1 MYLFIFP
8 SSTFLRYRKVCVPFG
23 WQISAGHAKVIAL
36 ILVICSALAS
46 APFGVLNGRKTWATP
61 RPGINGYECT
71 IDDAY
76 ADTIWPLVNSI
87 FFVLIFLGN
96 SSTIVVLYSIV
107 GTQALR
113 HSRAVRKG
121 TSSGGPGSSDGAV
134 TASSTSAGNFKSKDS
149 GGDNQSDRDMAMS
162 GEENTSFVKI
172 SKSQRTVT
180 FSIKRDLKKE
190 PTVNED
196 HKDTRAAKKSRV
208 KEEKNAVWY
217 VTDDEDS
224 EISDDTRARKSRKM
238 KNVKPKRRSL
248 NRTTVMLIAISAVY
262 IIGFL
267 PYLSLTIYFTLYPA
281 DKKSLGFVGLS
292 LYNLFARFFLLN
304 CAANPVIYAVCDLTF
319 RNKCVNEIRNSLCCN
334 RSS

>member
-1 MYLFIFP
+1 M
-8 SSTFLRYRKVCVPFG
+8 CVPFG

-46 APFGVLNGRKTWATP
+46 APFGVLNGRKTWTTP
-61 RPGINGYECT
+61 RPEINGYECT

-87 FFVLIFLGN
+87 FFILIFLGN

-149 GGDNQSDRDMAMS
+149 GGDNQSDTDMKMS
-162 GEENTSFVKI
+162 EEENTSFLKI

-190 PTVNED
+190 PTVSESD
-196 HKDTRAAKKSRV
+196 KDARAGEKSRV
-208 KEEKNAVWY
+208 KEEKNVTWY

-224 EISDDTRARKSRKM
+224 EISEDRQSRERKSRKM

-267 PYLSLTIYFTLYPA
+267 PYLSLTIYFTLYPD
-281 DKKSLGFVGLS
+281 DKKALGFVGLS

-304 CAANPVIYAVCDLTF
+304 CAANPVIYAICDLTF
-319 RNKCVNEIRNSLCCN
+319 RNKCVNAIRNSLCCN